1 MKTTQSTKKSGNA
14 LITALLFTFMA
25 AAVVSA
31 YVAYSANDARM
42 TQRMIDYQKAK
53 IAAECALEH
62 GVLSV
67 RDVVLRNQLGIT
79 PEALNLLFAG
89 ITPPADLGP
98 YRYLTPDG
106 NTAFE
111 VSIDTEVQEG
121 EITKGAACLGSS
133 GQYQYYTVK
142 AGAINP
148 QTGVGAVM
156 KQQVQGVGLAL
167 IRFGVF
173 YERDL
178 EINPGATMNFSGPVH
193 ANGDLYM
200 SPDGST
206 LSFHDR
212 VTSHGDMYRYRKDKS
227 GTTGVVAIDN
237 NNGYATT
244 MSSDSTDPYW
254 MINSIWLWGGRVQ
267 SKSHGVQKLSPP
279 INPVD
284 QPHDLIERPLAVAA
298 SNYNAETEGEKFYNK
313 ACLRISV
320 SSNKVFT
327 AVDSRGV
334 DMTFCF
340 TNPAALVTNGTY
352 SSKPL
357 FTKNANGTYKFYKE
371 GAYDVSQNNF
381 YDAREGC
388 YMRPVDI
395 YVDQLLAKFPAV
407 ADLTYSIAEG
417 RGVVYVTRDDPDAA
431 HSGYQPCL
439 RIRNG
444 VSLPSGGLTFASDLP
459 IYIEGDYNTN
469 HEPALAVGDAV
480 TVLSRNWQDAKSA
493 ACLSDRVASN
503 VNVNV
508 VIMTGN
514 SETYSGRY
522 NGGLENVIRFL
533 EGWSGKTVNYS
544 GAIIDLWYSEA
555 VTNCWSYSAGYYTAP
570 TRNWSYDEIYR
581 TQVPPGMTHVFGLE
595 EITWTETTWA
605 NEGWN

>member
-1 MKTTQSTKKSGNA
+1 MKTMHNAKKSGNA
-14 LITALLFTFMA
+14 LITALLFTFVA

-67 RDVVLRNQLGIT
+67 RDVVLRNQLSVT
-79 PEALNLLFAG
+79 PEALQLLFAG
-89 ITPPADLGP
+89 IAPPPDLGS
-98 YRYLTPDG
+98 YRYQTPDG
-106 NTAFE
+106 NPAFE
-111 VSIDTEVQEG
+111 VNIDTEVQDG

-178 EINPGATMNFSGPVH
+178 EINPGAEMSFAGPVH

-200 SPDGST
+200 SPDGAT
-206 LSFHDR
+206 LRFHDR

-227 GTTGVVAIDN
+227 GNTGVVGIDN
-237 NNGYATT
+237 ENGNQTT
-244 MSSDSTDPYW
+244 MNTDSTDPYW
-254 MINSIWLWGGRVQ
+254 MINSIWLWNGRVQ
-267 SKSHGVQKLSPP
+267 SRSHGVQKLSPP

-284 QPHDLIERPLAVAA
+284 QPHDLVERPLEIAA
-298 SNYNAETEGEKFYNK
+298 TNYNAETEGEKFHNK
-313 ACLRISV
+313 ACLRIHV
-320 SSNKVFT
+320 SSNKVFRAT
-327 AVDSRGV
+327 DSRGV
-334 DMTFCF
+334 NVTAYF
-340 TNPAALVTNGTY
+340 TNAVLATNGTTC
-352 SSKPL
+352 L
-357 FTKNANGTYKFYKE
+357 KNANGTYKFAST
-371 GAYDVSQNNF
+371 GVYDVSRNNF

-395 YVDQLLAKFPAV
+395 YVDRLLASFPQV
-407 ADLTYSIAEG
+407 KMDNLTYSVSEG
-417 RGVVYVTRDDPDAA
+417 RGVVFVTRDDPDAA
-431 HSGYQPCL
+431 HAGVQPCL

-444 VSLPSGGLTFASDLP
+444 LSLPSGGITFASDLP

-469 HEPALAVGDAV
+469 HEPSLAVGDAV
-480 TVLSRNWQDAKSA
+480 TVLSRNWQDKNSA

-503 VNVNV
+503 ANVNV

-514 SETYSGRY
+514 SETSWGSY

-533 EGWSGKTVNYS
+533 ESWSGKTVNYS
-544 GAIIDLWYSEA
+544 GSIIDLWYSEV
-555 VTNCWSYSAGYYTAP
+555 VTNRWSYGSYYTAP

-581 TQVPPGMTHVFGLE
+581 TEVPPGMTRVFGLE